1 MGLNDF
7 DNLDFEDAT
16 SDETI
21 STSSGSNRTFLIVAG
36 ILGGILLIALLA
48 IAAYAVLLPGR
59 DISEQ
64 TQVAEVIATNTA
76 IAEHAQQTAIARQIT
91 LTPISSAT
99 LEPTET
105 PEITEPPGITE
116 TPALTPNITSTPILA
131 PTNTPEPTAGE
142 GTPDPAASATVAA
155 LLTQQAGGG
164 GTPIPT
170 ATGLPN
176 TGFADDVGVPGLL
189 LLTGVLMVVIILS
202 RRLRTIT
209 N

>member
-21 STSSGSNRTFLIVAG
+21 STSGGSNRTFLIVAG

-59 DISEQ
+59 EISEQ

-105 PEITEPPGITE
+105 PEVSD
-116 TPALTPNITSTPILA
+116 TPTLTPSSTSTPILA
-131 PTNTPEPTAGE
+131 PTNTPEPTPGE

-155 LLTQQAGGG
+155 LLTQQAGGDG
-164 GTPIPT
+164 AVIPT
-170 ATGLPN
+170 ATALPN